1 MKGIILNKIESM
13 TKSEKQK
20 QYTIALFKFT
30 KAKKYGLSFSGKCF
44 SVIEEMI

>member
-1 MKGIILNKIESM
+1 MISKILNKIETM

-20 QYTIALFKFT
+20 QNTIALFKFT